1 MSLITEAVAKLDETT
16 HGSGC
21 GDCNVEFRRDPDA
34 EICNYARGSNLEVRF
49 GGRTAQVVSR
59 YPVQTTT
66 RPSFMAGKPLASP
79 EQRTAALGIIN
90 AVMGFLCL
98 IRETRACTAASHD
111 PCLAGL
117 VERIGSS
124 PVYCN
129 GPMPAIERAFAAS
142 LVDDP
147 QKAEF
152 ILTTEDGLIDDE
164 GLAVIERYRSEKQ
177 LILLGPATAGIAA
190 LMDLEHNCPYG
201 R

>member
-1 MSLITEAVAKLDETT
+1 MSLITEAVAKLEETT
-16 HGSGC
+16 YGSGC
-21 GDCNVEFRRDPDA
+21 DDCDVELRRDPGA
-34 EICNYARGSNLEVRF
+34 EICNYVGGVNLEVRF
-49 GGRTAQVVSR
+49 GGRTAQVVSH
-59 YPVQTTT
+59 YPLQATT

-98 IRETRACTAASHD
+98 VRGTLACTAPSHD

-129 GPMPAIERAFAAS
+129 GSMPAIERRIAGS

-147 QKAEF
+147 EGAAI
-152 ILTTEDGLIDDE
+152 ILTTEDGLIDE
-164 GLAVIERYRSEKQ
+164 AGLAIIERYRSEKRF
-177 LILLGPATAGIAA
+177 IFLGPATVGIAA
-190 LMDLEHNCPYG
+190 LMGFEHWCPYG